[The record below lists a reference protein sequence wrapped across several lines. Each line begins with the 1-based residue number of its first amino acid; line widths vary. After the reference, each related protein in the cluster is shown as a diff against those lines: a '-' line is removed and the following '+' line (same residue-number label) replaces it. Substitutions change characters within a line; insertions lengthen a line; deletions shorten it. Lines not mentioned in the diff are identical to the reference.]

1 MSQRPQMIMN
11 ETSKVFQYRQYKAAR
26 WESVETGVILEQEVS
41 LTVNGELWLSFMCT
55 PVDLEALAVGFL
67 FNENLLNSIDDIIS
81 VRACPTMTNVDVW
94 LNKSIQR
101 PEIWRRTSGCGGGI
115 THETKNPTDLTRDPV
130 DDVVF
135 SASTVTRLFEQFL
148 GSQDLYRRVGGV
160 HSSAVCDGQKIIVM
174 TDDIGRHNT
183 LDKIAGR
190 CLLDRIKLEHSILIT
205 TGRVSSEML
214 QKAGRIGASMVVSR
228 SSPSSLAIEIA
239 QREGITLIGYARGS
253 QFNVYTFPN
262 RLNL

>member
-1 MSQRPQMIMN
+1 MIMN
-11 ETSKVFQYRQYKAAR
+11 ETSKVFQFRQYKADR
-26 WESVETGVILEQEVS
+26 SETIETGVILEQEVS

-55 PVDLEALAVGFL
+55 PVDLEALAAGFL
-67 FNENLLNSIDDIIS
+67 FNESLLNSIDDLIS
-81 VRACPTMTNVDVW
+81 IRACPTLTNVDVW

-115 THETKNPTDLTRDPV
+115 THGIKDAADPIQ
-130 DDVVF
+130 DPSDEVVI
-135 SASTVTRLFEQFL
+135 SAASIFGLFEQFL

-160 HSSAVCDGQKIIVM
+160 HSSALCDSQKIIVM
-174 TDDIGRHNT
+174 ADDIGRHNT

-190 CLLDRIKLEHSILIT
+190 CLLDRIKVDHSILIT
-205 TGRVSSEML
+205 TGRLSSEML
-214 QKAGRIGASMVVSR
+214 QKASRIGASVVVSR

-239 QREGITLIGYARGS
+239 QRIGITLIGYARGS
-253 QFNVYTFPN
+253 QFNVYTFPD